1 MSLTKKDI
9 DYINKISSS
18 IEGSEKKST
27 GFNIVTSL
35 SDSFNSMS
43 EADEVRNESYES
55 APVFN
60 NSPTILD
67 SENTSYDEELLD
79 FNRDDNEVNIVSINN
94 SKKNNTTV
102 PDAHSYT
109 VKDLVESLNEVHNM
123 DNLIYINING
133 VRANISSINIDD
145 DNHTVDILADF

>member
-9 DYINKISSS
+9 DYINKISGS
-18 IEGSEKKST
+18 IEGSEKKNT

-67 SENTSYDEELLD
+67 SENTSYDEELLG
-79 FNRDDNEVNIVSINN
+79 FNQDNNNEVNIAPANN
-94 SKKNNTTV
+94 SKDNNV
-102 PDAHSYT
+102 PNKRSYT

-123 DNLIYINING
+123 NNLIYINING

>member
-9 DYINKISSS
+9 DYINKISGS
-18 IEGSEKKST
+18 IEGSEKKNT

-43 EADEVRNESYES
+43 EADEVRNESYDS

-60 NSPTILD
+60 NSSTILD
-67 SENTSYDEELLD
+67 SENTSYDEELLG
-79 FNRDDNEVNIVSINN
+79 FNQDDNEVNIASINN
-94 SKKNNTTV
+94 SKKNTTV
-102 PDAHSYT
+102 PNTRSYT